1 MPEIEPD
8 MRFVNFP
15 GFITALVNQPLTSRG
30 KQPFTGDSLAV
41 PDLLKIP
48 QRPRLC
54 KSVYHGIFESLCTL
68 VAQLLTHQ
76 QQIMRG
82 AVRGQQP
89 CSNAKKHLTSTVRR

>member
-1 MPEIEPD
+1 

-54 KSVYHGIFESLCTL
+54 KPVYHGIFESLCTL

-76 QQIMRG
+76 QQIIKGSSEGTATLFKRKETLD
-82 AVRGQQP
+82 VDR
-89 CSNAKKHLTSTVRR
+89 